1 MNCLKNLIAKHIQGR
16 KVFIFFVLTNLVYA
30 FMLVVTIPMTMAF
43 GHGIK
48 LLDMMPAGYNLKE
61 VTDLFTALGA
71 EGRHA
76 YLFYQ
81 IPVDMVYPLLFAI
94 GYCLLM
100 AYFLNKLGKLRSPY
114 FFLALLPLV
123 SGASD
128 YIENI
133 GFITLLNQYPDIN
146 PTLVKISSVFS
157 VIKSSTTSIY
167 FISLIV
173 VLIAWLILVL
183 SKKKA
188 KKILPEV

>member
-1 MNCLKNLIAKHIQGR
+1 MNFLKNLIAKHIQGR
-16 KVFIFFVLTNLVYA
+16 KVFIFFAISNLVYA
-30 FMLVVTIPMTMAF
+30 FMLVVTIPMTMSYA
-43 GHGIK
+43 HDMK
-48 LLDMMPAGYNLKE
+48 LLDMMPAGYNLKV
-61 VTDLFTALGA
+61 VTDLFAALGA

-81 IPVDMVYPLLFAI
+81 IPVDMIYPSLFAI

-100 AYFLNKLGKLRSPY
+100 AYFLNKLDKLKSTY
-114 FFLALLPLV
+114 FYLALLPLV

-128 YIENI
+128 YMENI
-133 GFITLLNQYPDIN
+133 GFVALLNQYPDIN

-167 FISLIV
+167 FISLIA
-173 VLIAWLILVL
+173 VLIAWLIQVL

-188 KKILPEV
+188 KKNPA

>member
-1 MNCLKNLIAKHIQGR
+1 MYCLKTLIAKHIQGR
-16 KVFIFFVLTNLVYA
+16 KVFIFFILTNLIYA
-30 FMLVVTIPMTMAF
+30 FMLVVTIPMTLAYAPDS
-43 GHGIK
+43 K
-48 LLDMMPAGYNLKE
+48 LLDMMPAGYNLKD
-61 VTDLFTALGA
+61 VTDLFAALGA
-71 EGRHA
+71 EGRHT

-81 IPVDMVYPLLFAI
+81 IPVDMVYPMLFAI

-114 FFLALLPLV
+114 FYLALLPLV
-123 SGASD
+123 AGAAD
-128 YIENI
+128 YLENM

-146 PTLVKISSVFS
+146 PTLVKISGVFS
-157 VIKSSTTSIY
+157 VIKSSSTTIY

-173 VLIAWLILVL
+173 VLTAFLIQIL